1 MKTKDIHAVELG
13 RKGGLAKWKGI
24 NKKKRKEIMLSLN
37 KKKLTPPP
45 PS

>member
-1 MKTKDIHAVELG
+1 MVELTH
-13 RKGGLAKWKGI
+13 KEIASMGGKARWKGI

-45 PS
+45 SS